1 MTCVSRFKCS
11 ELVARLS
18 AADLRRRRLVARY
31 HPGTA
36 LGRLVARHMG
46 NASLRGVFPG
56 YDPKFLGLV

>member
-11 ELVARLS
+11 ELVR
-18 AADLRRRRLVARY
+18 DYPPPPIVRR
-31 HPGTA
+31 
-36 LGRLVARHMG
+36 MG